1 MRARGV
7 LAEAQSSVAGGGGD
21 CKMGGGDLCAMPLRD
36 HFRPPVWNIASWEG
50 FHALWPGAMV
60 FQLSRKLPPGFA
72 AEPRV
77 HLGTFF
83 ELDISTF
90 ERTGP
95 ADPAVA
101 PDDGRTAGGGN
112 GFGGAATAVVARPT
126 LTLETDLPEQYAYEV
141 RVFDKER
148 GRRLVAAV
156 EIVSPGNKDRPESRR
171 AFVAKTAALL
181 QQGVCVS
188 VVDLVTAR
196 QFNLYADLLALIG
209 RTDPALGP
217 APPATYA
224 ATCRGRTA
232 VDRRPLL
239 DLWYAP
245 LAVGR
250 PLPGL
255 PLWLTDDIG
264 VTLDLEASYEETC
277 RVLQIA

>member
-1 MRARGV
+1 
-7 LAEAQSSVAGGGGD
+7 
-21 CKMGGGDLCAMPLRD
+21 MPLRD
-36 HFRPPVWNIASWEG
+36 HFRPPVVNFASWEG
-50 FHALWPGAMV
+50 FHGLWPGLMV
-60 FQLSRKLPPGFA
+60 LQLARKLPPGFV

-83 ELDISTF
+83 ELDVSTF
-90 ERTGP
+90 ERTRP
-95 ADPAVA
+95 ADAAIA
-101 PDDGRTAGGGN
+101 PDDGAG
-112 GFGGAATAVVARPT
+112 TAVVARPT

-156 EIVSPGNKDRPESRR
+156 EIVSPANKDRPESRR

-209 RTDPALGP
+209 RSDPALGP
-217 APPATYA
+217 ASAPATYA

-239 DLWYAP
+239 DVWYAP
-245 LAVGR
+245 LGVGR

-277 RVLQIA
+277 RALQIA